1 MRNGTGS
8 MTKKDYVIP
17 CSCHDFHFLRFTSWP
32 EDDKNSDFLAE
43 TYLSIGGDFWHSWKD
58 RIKGAW
64 HVLSGKHA
72 HSCEVLLDREGAV
85 RLRNILEKHLHVIGY
100 ELPPHPPRPAFP
112 PRQDD
117 SFGGLL

>member
-1 MRNGTGS
+1 

-32 EDDKNSDFLAE
+32 EDDKNPDILAE
-43 TYLSIGGDFWHSWKD
+43 TYMSIGGDFRHSWKD
-58 RIKGAW
+58 RVKGAW
-64 HVLSGKHA
+64 HVLSGRHA
-72 HSCEVLLDREGAV
+72 HSCEVLLDREGAIK
-85 RLRNILEKHLHVIGY
+85 LRNILEKHLHVIGY
-100 ELPPHPPRPAFP
+100 ELPPYPPRPAFP